1 MMTESIEAG
10 LLSQIPLRRESA
22 LLRDSATSA
31 GVREEELDG
40 QAHWLEYLDLAGAVL
55 AEGQISWLLSPRFL
69 FPSSGSA
76 WQSAAGADY
85 TPPRRVSDIE
95 SCPTIC
101 PKQLRVRILA
111 RLLHR

>member
-55 AEGQISWLLSPRFL
+55 AEPCAAVDGRVTARGPGLGLAWDERAVERFKASAL
-69 FPSSGSA
+69 ASS
-76 WQSAAGADY
+76 
-85 TPPRRVSDIE
+85 
-95 SCPTIC
+95 
-101 PKQLRVRILA
+101 
-111 RLLHR
+111 